1 MTADRAGT
9 PFPPAVPPLKMPA
22 AVSSPDYRP
31 VLDTNIVLDCFV
43 FRDPAMHALVDAMER
58 GRIRPLIHE
67 ETLDELRRVLAYPQ
81 CKLEQI
87 EQHHV
92 LARYRAVAMEAPM
105 PENFSRAQLAL
116 PQGFPKCRDPDDD
129 LFLALAFHARADA
142 LITKDRALLKLR
154 RKARKFDVTIL
165 GSIDLKE
172 LRW

>member
-1 MTADRAGT
+1 
-9 PFPPAVPPLKMPA
+9 MPA
-22 AVSSPDYRP
+22 AVSSPDFRP

-43 FRDPAMHALVDAMER
+43 FRDPAMHSLVDAMER
-58 GRIRPLIHE
+58 GRIQPLIHE
-67 ETLDELRRVLAYPQ
+67 QTLDELRRVLAYPQ
-81 CKLEQI
+81 CKLEQT

-92 LARYRAVAMEAPM
+92 LARYRALAMDAQV

-116 PQGFPKCRDPDDD
+116 PQGFPKCRDSDDD

-172 LRW
+172 LRR